1 MKNITIYQQ
10 TPFYFSDPLKMK
22 SQVDSMLHTYCYW
35 VTSDITFPGFVAY
48 SQHKHWFTSTYN
60 ILRLLGYFIPLRV
73 QPSPSILGCVI
84 RLKTNLTKKML
95 TGTIAKLTML
105 KWFDSELFQLKGKQI
120 MFLKDTQWNIIITWK
135 IEKKKWRERGEYQN
149 SNNIPWIPEY

>member
-95 TGTIAKLTML
+95 TGTIVKLTML
-105 KWFDSELFQLKGKQI
+105 KWFDSELFQFKRKTDYVPKGNTMEYYYYMKN
-120 MFLKDTQWNIIITWK
+120 WE
-135 IEKKKWRERGEYQN
+135 EKMERERRI
-149 SNNIPWIPEY
+149 SK